1 MYSNSVIAHAEH
13 LEKLMEQMN
22 RQIREVHL
30 RIVAFDWYIGKHC
43 RYGTE
48 LNKVQSGNT
57 DDLNSC
63 INTSKIGVINEIL
76 QMYGNTAQTSA
87 ITTTLDTITTITTT
101 MTNTIT
107 EADCLVVSENLT
119 NEILSGADSV
129 TPPTTTSVNV
139 IATDCLAKFAG
150 ATGNTVAT
158 NTHIRQPVFYIG

>member
-1 MYSNSVIAHAEH
+1 
-13 LEKLMEQMN
+13 MEQMN

-43 RYGTE
+43 RHGTE

-63 INTSKIGVINEIL
+63 INPSKIGVINEIL
-76 QMYGNTAQTSA
+76 QKYGNTAQTSA
-87 ITTTLDTITTITTT
+87 ITTTSDTTTTITTT

-107 EADCLVVSENLT
+107 ETDCLVVSENST
-119 NEILSGADSV
+119 NEILSGADSG
-129 TPPTTTSVNV
+129 TTTTTSVNV
-139 IATDCLAKFAG
+139 IVTDCLAKFAG
-150 ATGNTVAT
+150 AAGNTVAT